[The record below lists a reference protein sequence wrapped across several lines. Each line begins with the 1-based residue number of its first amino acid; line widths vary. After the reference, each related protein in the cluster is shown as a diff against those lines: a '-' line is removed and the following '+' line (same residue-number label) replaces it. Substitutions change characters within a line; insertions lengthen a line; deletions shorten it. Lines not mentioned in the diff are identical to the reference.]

1 MRKRRKYTQYIDE
14 ERITVAK
21 KDNFNEEDLPV
32 FEPCEEGEEELWF
45 LFIDTLNGVSSYEG
59 EKDIE
64 EEQIQGIL
72 TKYFHDMAGIEIL
85 SPDEELELAKKYEEF
100 GIDSWF
106 VLLSNYQILPLI
118 LKELK
123 KQLGNS
129 LDKFE
134 KLEKMSSTLRK
145 HRRKKLPD
153 DYLEV
158 IREVSHELK
167 RLDINMELWNSA
179 FNELKNIYE
188 RVKVGGE
195 TKRKIDL
202 ELIEEQ
208 IKEINRLQR
217 EAAKVKNKLVSA
229 NLRLVVSIARKYH
242 TGKIPL
248 IDLIQE
254 GNIGLI
260 KAVERFDYRKGFR
273 FSTYASWWI
282 RHAISRALADKG
294 RTIRIPVHL
303 LDLHQKTIKATQM
316 FISSKG
322 RMPTEKELA
331 DILGVTID
339 KLKKAR
345 GYFCEYLFSLDMQ
358 VGEEDN
364 RRYLDFLADTDNM
377 TPIDILEFKR
387 WSTVLKR
394 LVDTLPPMEA
404 KIIKWR
410 YGLDE
415 EEEMTLKEIGDIYNL
430 SRERIRQIQ
439 QQALIRLRKRL
450 LNEMCKGLYDIGL
463 LKEPKKQE

>member
-195 TKRKIDL
+195 TKKKIDL